1 MKTGTLAMASENT
14 KKSKISAFMQRI
26 QPDIAAILPQTLD
39 KQRYATLTSL
49 YLVDNPDLL
58 GCDEKSL
65 RSSIL
70 QAAAMGLEI
79 GSPLNHAS
87 LLPFKTRGG
96 GLSRAQLIIEY
107 RGYILLCY
115 RSGKMLALSARAVF
129 ENDNFDYRYGSESFL
144 YHKPARN
151 DKGRLIAAYAIAYL
165 YGNQIDF
172 EVIDSEGAAQAR
184 QDSPGANHP
193 DSLWNKRPAAM
204 WIKTAIRRL
213 SNRLPQ
219 SGEDNFD
226 MRNTG
231 PKKDMVATVDYQ
243 NYLKAI
249 ENAPDLHQE
258 AKSILNIDS
267 PQTLSECRSITQLMR
282 HLYKAKSST
291 KN

>member
-1 MKTGTLAMASENT
+1 
-14 KKSKISAFMQRI
+14 MQGLLREV
-26 QPDIAAILPQTLD
+26 AAILPQGID
-39 KQRYATLTSL
+39 KQRFATLTAL
-49 YLVDNPDLL
+49 YLDGNPDLL
-58 GCDEKSL
+58 RCDEKSL
-65 RSSIL
+65 RNSIL

-87 LLPFKTRGG
+87 LLPFKKRGV
-96 GLSRAQLIIEY
+96 GLPTVQLIIEY
-107 RGYILLCY
+107 RGYISLCY

-129 ENDNFDYRYGSESFL
+129 EKDSFDFRYGSECHL
-144 YHKPARN
+144 HHKPARGN
-151 DKGRLIAAYAIAYL
+151 KGSLSAAYAIAYL

-172 EVIDSEGAAQAR
+172 EVIDSETAAQAR
-184 QDSPGANHP
+184 MDSPGSNHP

-219 SGEDNFD
+219 SGEDHFD

-231 PKKDMVATVDYQ
+231 FKKDMIASADYQ
-243 NYLKAI
+243 DYLKAI
-249 ENAPDLHQE
+249 DNAPDLHQE

-267 PQTLSECRSITQLMR
+267 PQTLNECRSITQLMR
-282 HLYKAKSST
+282 HLYKEKSAT